1 MQWSRAA
8 AVVLL
13 LVALGVGVTK
23 ASSRSSTFPLST
35 PCNAPALAAPY
46 TGPLTVRSVDSFGC
60 VGHWAYIWA
69 TVGTGV
75 QEIGVTEVLHYD
87 AARGLWRNASR
98 VKYCNHHL
106 LPAYVQLWGCNSN

>member
-75 QEIGVTEVLHYD
+75 QEIGVTEVLRSEEHTSELQSL
-87 AARGLWRNASR
+87 R
-98 VKYCNHHL
+98 HL
-106 LPAYVQLWGCNSN
+106 VCRLLL

>member
-35 PCNAPALAAPY
+35 PCNAPALAAAY
-46 TGPLTVRSVDSFGC
+46 TGPLTVRSVDSFGWG
-60 VGHWAYIWA
+60 GHRGYLWA

-75 QEIGVTEVLHYD
+75 QESGVTEVLHYD